1 MTTTKEPQ
9 TFSNIVGQ
17 AKAKRRLNFYLDGYN
32 ATRVL
37 PHLMFIAPKGC
48 GKTMMA
54 KEMGRNLNGIK
65 NIKAKK
71 FLEINCSTI
80 KNIKQF
86 INQIVVPHVNQ
97 QECTILFDECS
108 ELPKDVTMAL
118 LTILNPNAENRTTFS
133 YEDYV
138 CDFDFRQQSF
148 MFATT
153 EAQHIFHALMDRCER
168 VDLEEYTY
176 DELGEIVKR
185 VCKGVT
191 FDDGLTS
198 EIATVLRG
206 NARASQKMATN
217 IKNYLAPKGKDHF
230 SSRDWG
236 SLRYSLGILPLGLSP
251 IELQVLRLL
260 GEKRECS
267 LTYLSAK
274 TGLTKPCL
282 QRDFEMHL
290 QKSNLME
297 ISTAGRKITSKGKEY
312 LDEVE
317 KAEEEVKQLSY
328 LNSILDEEDGEPS
341 YSEKEIEEVEHVPH
355 DTITKKHIEI
365 DLLHDNLLEKEALKF
380 EYDEANTI
388 GSELIV
394 RNKKD
399 ENK

>member
-17 AKAKRRLNFYLDGYN
+17 TKAKRRLNFYLDGYN
-32 ATRVL
+32 VTRVL

-54 KEMGRNLNGIK
+54 KEMGRELKGTEETIEKDN
-65 NIKAKK
+65 KAKK

-153 EAQHIFHALMDRCER
+153 EAQTIFHALMDRCER

-176 DELGEIVKR
+176 NELGVIVSR
-185 VCKGVT
+185 VCKDIT
-191 FDDGLTS
+191 FDDELLD

-206 NARASQKMATN
+206 NARAAQKMATN
-217 IKNYLAPKGKDHF
+217 IKNYLAPKRKNHF
-230 SSRDWG
+230 SKKDWE
-236 SLRYSLGILPLGLSP
+236 SLNHSLGILPLGLSP

-260 GEKRECS
+260 AEKRECS

-282 QRDFEMHL
+282 QRDFEMYL

-297 ISTAGRKITSKGKEY
+297 ITTAGRKITAKGKEY
-312 LDEVE
+312 LDGL
-317 KAEEEVKQLSY
+317 AAMEEEPSGAPVVKPSVVAKVVKKAVQIVLP
-328 LNSILDEEDGEPS
+328 NSDATG
-341 YSEKEIEEVEHVPH
+341 
-355 DTITKKHIEI
+355 
-365 DLLHDNLLEKEALKF
+365 N
-380 EYDEANTI
+380 I
-388 GSELIV
+388 GNELIE
-394 RNKKD
+394 RNK
-399 ENK
+399 